1 MLSFTSNKTIVRAA
15 AARSAATERFGPRLG
30 ARAAAR
36 LWFTVPPA
44 IPRARIPAP
53 PPGRNARVELAGV
66 ALHSSVWGAGPPV
79 YLVHGWGGRSEQ
91 LGGFVAPLVA
101 AGFTVVAVDAPAH
114 GASGPGRH
122 GRSSTIPEFAA
133 TLRAAVE
140 AHGRPHAVIAHSL
153 GATAAAHA
161 VSRGVRPDRLVLL
174 APVADP
180 RRMLRAFADQL
191 GLGPRVRAGLER
203 EVRRIVGLPFEA
215 FDLPAMAR
223 TAHLPPTLVVHD
235 RTDPEVAIAHG
246 RDIAR
251 AWPGARLLVTDGL
264 GHRKLLRDRAVL
276 AEVVGFVAATAS
288 ERRSA

>member
-1 MLSFTSNKTIVRAA
+1 MLSLATNRTIVRAN
-15 AARSAATERFGPRLG
+15 ERFAPRLG
-30 ARAAAR
+30 ARAAVR

-44 IPRARIPAP
+44 IPRARIPAL
-53 PPGRNARVELAGV
+53 PPGRDARVELAGV
-66 ALHSSVWGAGPPV
+66 ALHSTVWGAGPPV

-153 GATAAAHA
+153 GATAAAYA
-161 VSRGVRPDRLVLL
+161 LGEGVRPDRLVLL

-180 RRMLRAFADQL
+180 RRMLAVFADQL
-191 GLGPRVRAGLER
+191 GLGPRVRAGTELQ
-203 EVRRIVGLPFEA
+203 VRRIVGRPFAA

-223 TAHLPPTLVVHD
+223 TAHLPPTLIVHD
-235 RTDPEVAIAHG
+235 RTDPEVALAHG

-251 AWPGARLLVTDGL
+251 AWPGSRLLVTDGL
-264 GHRKLLRDRAVL
+264 GHRRLLRDSAVL
-276 AEVVGFVAATAS
+276 SDVVGFVAATAS

>member
-1 MLSFTSNKTIVRAA
+1 MASFAINETIVRTWF
-15 AARSAATERFGPRLG
+15 ARSGVVERCAAGLG

-44 IPRARIPAP
+44 IPRALIPAP
-53 PPGRNARVELAGV
+53 PPGRDARVELAGT
-66 ALHSSVWGAGPPV
+66 ALHSTVWGAGPPV

-153 GATAAAHA
+153 GANAAAHA
-161 VSRGVRPDRLVLL
+161 VTRGVWPDRLVLL

-180 RRMLRAFADQL
+180 RRMLGAFADQL

-203 EVRRIVGLPFEA
+203 EVRGTVGLPFEA

-235 RTDPEVAIAHG
+235 RTDPEVAVAHG

-251 AWPGARLLVTDGL
+251 AWPGARLLTTEGL
-264 GHRKLLRDRAVL
+264 GHRRLLRDSTVL
-276 AEVVGFVAATAS
+276 ADVVGFVAATAS
-288 ERRSA
+288 QRRSA